1 MNDLELIFSMLGEA
15 ATTEITRKQDAQG
28 FNQNKVAAHKGG
40 RIAGEAREKLEVE
53 TGTKVVSQEKYLV
66 EPESKKRLL
75 RGKNTIKSIKE
86 K

>member
-1 MNDLELIFSMLGEA
+1 MHDLELIFSMLSEA

-40 RIAGEAREKLEVE
+40 RIAGEAREILEVE
-53 TGTKVVSQEKYLV
+53 TGTKVVSQENYLV
-66 EPESKKRLL
+66 EPESKKRLT
-75 RGKNTIKSIKE
+75 RGKHTIRSIKE